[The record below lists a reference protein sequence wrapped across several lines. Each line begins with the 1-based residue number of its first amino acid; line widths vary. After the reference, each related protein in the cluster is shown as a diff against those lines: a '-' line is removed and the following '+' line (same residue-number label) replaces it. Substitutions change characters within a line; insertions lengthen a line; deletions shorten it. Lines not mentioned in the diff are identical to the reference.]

1 MPSVYSMVARYG
13 LAGLSPSQ
21 AIRASRRISPMPV
34 RHKIAR
40 RYASVASMVLPSGR
54 TPAGDARSAAAAQRS
69 ASAGW
74 PRSAKIKEPCTAIA
88 P

>member
-1 MPSVYSMVARYG
+1 MCSIVARYG

-21 AIRASRRISPMPV
+21 AICASYRISSTPS

-40 RYASVASMVLPSGR
+40 RYASVPSMVLPSGR
-54 TPAGDARSAAAAQRS
+54 VPAEGPRSAAAAQRS
-69 ASAGW
+69 AALGW
-74 PRSAKIKEPCTAIA
+74 PRSAKINEPWTAIA